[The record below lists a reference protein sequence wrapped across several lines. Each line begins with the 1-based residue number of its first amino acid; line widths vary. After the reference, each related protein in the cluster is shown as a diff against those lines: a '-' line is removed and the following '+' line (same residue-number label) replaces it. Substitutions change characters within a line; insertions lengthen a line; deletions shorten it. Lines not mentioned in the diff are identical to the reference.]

1 MRRYNDIR
9 RCCYFETREPALEIQ
24 RSDNTEEMGRLTLE
38 EEEEVVNYAHA
49 HTRAPLLFLS
59 RKTEK
64 LGALTDTFVLERNA
78 LQKSILPSHQ
88 RN

>member
-1 MRRYNDIR
+1 M
-9 RCCYFETREPALEIQ
+9 Q
-24 RSDNTEEMGRLTLE
+24 RSDNTEEMWRLTLEE

-49 HTRAPLLFLS
+49 HTRAPLLFLL

-64 LGALTDTFVLERNA
+64 LGALTDTFVLEHNA
-78 LQKSILPSHQ
+78 LQNSSLPSRQ